1 MVVKKEVKP
10 KNKMGRPPKYSL
22 ELAKKIAATQ
32 THSTIKE
39 SYIEHGI
46 SKQTYYNWMLEHKDF
61 FDLSTQA
68 RKINAVNLYSEG
80 VELLMELKEKRNNP
94 ENKDLAP
101 VYRLLFDGFLRL
113 AGKANQG
120 LFGDKATVDLDT
132 KDDKGATLNLTLTK
146 EK

>member
-1 MVVKKEVKP
+1 MTKKKGGQP
-10 KNKMGRPPKYSL
+10 TKYNL
-22 ELAKKIAATQ
+22 ELAKKIAAEQ

-39 SYIEHGI
+39 SYIKYGI
-46 SKQTYYNWMLEHKDF
+46 SKQTYYNWMLEHQEF

-80 VELLMELKEKRNNP
+80 VDLLMELKEKRNNP
-94 ENKDLAP
+94 DNKDLAP

-120 LFGDKATVDLDT
+120 LFGDTKNNIEVTVDL
-132 KDDKGATLNLTLTK
+132 KDVDVPARVS
-146 EK
+146 EKDWVNNANE